1 MREASEIATEID
13 HRTVAP
19 HIHLVT
25 RHQLTPGWGCGG
37 VRSGE
42 GADCRIRVTVHEPC
56 AVCMALWR
64 AVRTCVL
71 RREHELRCDWLSV
84 VELLLS

>member
-19 HIHLVT
+19 HIHIVT

-56 AVCMALWR
+56 AVSMALWR
-64 AVRTCVL
+64 ACDL
-71 RREHELRCDWLSV
+71 RREHELSVLV
-84 VELLLS
+84 VELTGLTF

>member
-64 AVRTCVL
+64 AWADL
-71 RREHELRCDWLSV
+71 RRTRARIECDWLSV
-84 VELLLS
+84 VELN